1 MIADV
6 AVGLGVGIVG
16 GVVFFGGL
24 RWTLSRMATA
34 CHVVLLTVSSFLVRS
49 AVLVGLLVLV
59 ADGRPARL
67 LGALVGILAVRTFL
81 VSRARAGLDS
91 AKETSW
97 T

>member
-1 MIADV
+1 MIDV
-6 AVGLGVGIVG
+6 AVGLVVGTVAG
-16 GVVFFGGL
+16 ALFFGGL

-34 CHVVLLTVSSFLVRS
+34 KHVVLLTVSSFMVRS
-49 AVLVGLLVLV
+49 AVVVGLLVLV

-67 LGALVGILAVRTFL
+67 LGALVGMLAVRTVL

-97 T
+97 I